1 MSSYHLPNLLSTILT
16 LRFIF
21 LSYGIVLLLRHYPQ
35 PHSTPGTG
43 RNNMTLILKRH
54 SDGSNLVLLCCLS
67 PSTFSHLCSI
77 CIERIQISLYRRLE
91 KALQAITISLIAS
104 VIDYER

>member
-67 PSTFSHLCSI
+67 PSAFSHLFYMHRKNTNIIVS
-77 CIERIQISLYRRLE
+77 SS
-91 KALQAITISLIAS
+91 ISLIAS
-104 VIDYER
+104 IVDYEP